1 MFAYNAEHF
10 VKRKKEGQEG
20 RREGRREEGKQRKK
34 KEKRET
40 ENTIHSKTFNHL
52 RMVFQA
58 FEGLGRQDVT
68 FNLV

>member
-1 MFAYNAEHF
+1 MLNILWRERR
-10 VKRKKEGQEG
+10 KDKKKEG
-20 RREGRREEGKQRKK
+20 RGRREEGKQRKK

-40 ENTIHSKTFNHL
+40 ENTIYSKTFNHL
-52 RMVFQA
+52 WMVFQV